1 MGLLAFGFII
11 RRLLRFRNELTGIW
25 NPGLIMTVLWMTAVN
40 SLLWIGNALCYK
52 NLAAAVSEEKI
63 PTARAVL
70 IYCRANLLK
79 YLPGNIFHLVGR
91 NQLAEETEAGHAQV
105 AFCTTLEMICTALS
119 GVVITLLFAGPQ
131 AFLELKKKYKGVV
144 YKRRIS
150 LPLSEA
156 EAYMDHRIPLPQDSQ
171 IGKEIE
177 WACHM
182 YHDLGPAAHISYD
195 RNAWFDLI
203 DPELRLTFDRNIL
216 WQTEDLSLSSLPF
229 GHSLLNAGESLLE
242 IKTATS
248 IPMWLVSVLNDAEIR
263 QTSFSKYGSVYTAM
277 LTDNRMRG
285 VTCA

>member
-1 MGLLAFGFII
+1 MSGAIFERHEMKFLLNTQQRRFLEQAIVGRMRPDEHGKSTICNVYYDTSDFLMI
-11 RRLLRFRNELTGIW
+11 RR
-25 NPGLIMTVLWMTAVN
+25 
-40 SLLWIGNALCYK
+40 SLEKPVYK
-52 NLAAAVSEEKI
+52 EKI
-63 PTARAVL
+63 RMRSYGPA
-70 IYCRANLLK
+70 Y
-79 YLPGNIFHLVGR
+79 GNDIV
-91 NQLAEETEAGHAQV
+91 
-105 AFCTTLEMICTALS
+105 
-119 GVVITLLFAGPQ
+119 
-131 AFLELKKKYKGVV
+131 FLELKKKYKGVV

-229 GHSLLNAGESLLE
+229 GRSLLNAGESLLE

-285 VTCA
+285 VSCA